1 MMFYKLMCELSN
13 VEINECNNLIN
24 NNFISNR
31 FDTYESVIFYIIDKK
46 IVGFVG
52 IADNGLNQLCTDILY
67 RKKGIAS
74 NIIEYSKNI
83 LQTSIYLY
91 ICKKNIETKYL
102 LNFYKKHNF
111 VVEFENEIEYKM
123 IYTFKN

>member
-1 MMFYKLMCELSN
+1 MMFYKLISELSN

-24 NNFISNR
+24 NNFNSNR

-52 IADNGLNQLCTDILY
+52 IVENGLNQLCTHILY

-83 LQTSIYLY
+83 LQSSIYLY
-91 ICKKNIETKYL
+91 ICKNNIEKNYL

-111 VVEFENEIEYKM
+111 IVEFENEIEYKM
-123 IYTFKN
+123 IYILKK